1 MIFVDEKHLSARLA
15 CVASLVPAGARVA
28 DIGSDHAYLPAALVL
43 DGKIDFA
50 IAGEVVKGPYENA
63 VASLVP
69 AGARVA
75 DIGSDH
81 AYLPAAL
88 VLDGKID
95 FAIAGEVVKGPYEN
109 AVHEIKDHQLEGRVI
124 PRLADGLAAIEPA
137 DKVDTITIA
146 GMGGSL
152 IASILEKDKNKL
164 TGIKRLVLQPNV
176 GLAAIEPADK
186 VDTITIAGMG
196 GSLIASILEKDKNK
210 LTGIKRLVLQPNV
223 GESQLREWLMNNHYQ
238 IMNEKIIEEDNH
250 IYEIIVA
257 EPSVVPFRYSKYELD
272 FGPFLLENK
281 GPIFKKKWQEYL
293 QREAHVIDQMQKAQQ
308 PPVKKINEINQFLSQ
323 VKEAIADDNR

>member
-63 VASLVP
+63 V
-69 AGARVA
+69 R
-75 DIGSDH
+75 
-81 AYLPAAL
+81 
-88 VLDGKID
+88 
-95 FAIAGEVVKGPYEN
+95 
-109 AVHEIKDHQLEGRVI
+109 EIKDHQLEGQVI
-124 PRLADGLAAIEPA
+124 PRLAD
-137 DKVDTITIA
+137 
-146 GMGGSL
+146 
-152 IASILEKDKNKL
+152 
-164 TGIKRLVLQPNV
+164 

-281 GPIFKKKWQEYL
+281 GPVFRKKWQEYL

-308 PPVKKINEINQFLSQ
+308 PPVKKINEI
-323 VKEAIADDNR
+323 KEAIADDNR

>member
-1 MIFVDEKHLSARLA
+1 M
-15 CVASLVPAGARVA
+15 
-28 DIGSDHAYLPAALVL
+28 L

-63 VASLVP
+63 V
-69 AGARVA
+69 R
-75 DIGSDH
+75 
-81 AYLPAAL
+81 
-88 VLDGKID
+88 
-95 FAIAGEVVKGPYEN
+95 
-109 AVHEIKDHQLEGRVI
+109 EIKDHQLEGRVI

-146 GMGGSL
+146 GMGG
-152 IASILEKDKNKL
+152 
-164 TGIKRLVLQPNV
+164 R
-176 GLAAIEPADK
+176 
-186 VDTITIAGMG
+186 
-196 GSLIASILEKDKNK
+196 LIASILEKDKNK

-223 GESQLREWLMNNHYQ
+223 GESQLREWLMNNYYQ

-281 GPIFKKKWQEYL
+281 GPVFRKKWQEYL

-308 PPVKKINEINQFLSQ
+308 PPVKKINEINEFLSQ

>member
-63 VASLVP
+63 V
-69 AGARVA
+69 
-75 DIGSDH
+75 
-81 AYLPAAL
+81 
-88 VLDGKID
+88 
-95 FAIAGEVVKGPYEN
+95 
-109 AVHEIKDHQLEGRVI
+109 HEIKDHQLEGKVI

-152 IASILEKDKNKL
+152 IASILEKGKDKL
-164 TGIKRLVLQPNV
+164 T
-176 GLAAIEPADK
+176 E
-186 VDTITIAGMG
+186 
-196 GSLIASILEKDKNK
+196 
-210 LTGIKRLVLQPNV
+210 IKRLVLQPNV

-238 IMNEKIIEEDNH
+238 IMTEKIIEEDNH

-281 GPIFKKKWQEYL
+281 GPIFKKKWREYL

>member
-63 VASLVP
+63 V
-69 AGARVA
+69 R
-75 DIGSDH
+75 
-81 AYLPAAL
+81 
-88 VLDGKID
+88 
-95 FAIAGEVVKGPYEN
+95 
-109 AVHEIKDHQLEGRVI
+109 EIKDHQLEGRVI

-137 DKVDTITIA
+137 DKVDIITIA

-152 IASILEKDKNKL
+152 IASILEKDKN
-164 TGIKRLVLQPNV
+164 Q
-176 GLAAIEPADK
+176 
-186 VDTITIAGMG
+186 
-196 GSLIASILEKDKNK
+196 

-223 GESQLREWLMNNHYQ
+223 GESQLREWLMNNYYQ

-281 GPIFKKKWQEYL
+281 GPVFRKKWQEYL

-308 PPVKKINEINQFLSQ
+308 PPVKKINEINKFLSQ

>member
-50 IAGEVVKGPYENA
+50 IAGGVVKGPYENA
-63 VASLVP
+63 V
-69 AGARVA
+69 R
-75 DIGSDH
+75 
-81 AYLPAAL
+81 
-88 VLDGKID
+88 
-95 FAIAGEVVKGPYEN
+95 
-109 AVHEIKDHQLEGRVI
+109 EIKDHQLEGQVI
-124 PRLADGLAAIEPA
+124 PRLAD
-137 DKVDTITIA
+137 
-146 GMGGSL
+146 
-152 IASILEKDKNKL
+152 
-164 TGIKRLVLQPNV
+164 

-223 GESQLREWLMNNHYQ
+223 GESQLREWLMNNYYQ

-281 GPIFKKKWQEYL
+281 GPVFRKKWQEYL

-308 PPVKKINEINQFLSQ
+308 PPVKKINEINEFLSQ

>member
-63 VASLVP
+63 V
-69 AGARVA
+69 
-75 DIGSDH
+75 
-81 AYLPAAL
+81 
-88 VLDGKID
+88 
-95 FAIAGEVVKGPYEN
+95 
-109 AVHEIKDHQLEGRVI
+109 HEIKDHQLKGQVI

-152 IASILEKDKNKL
+152 IASILEKGKDKL
-164 TGIKRLVLQPNV
+164 T
-176 GLAAIEPADK
+176 E
-186 VDTITIAGMG
+186 
-196 GSLIASILEKDKNK
+196 
-210 LTGIKRLVLQPNV
+210 IKRLVLQPNV

-281 GPIFKKKWQEYL
+281 GPVFRKKWQEYL

>member
-1 MIFVDEKHLSARLA
+1 MDEKHLSARLA
-15 CVASLVPAGARVA
+15 CVASLV
-28 DIGSDHAYLPAALVL
+28 S
-43 DGKIDFA
+43 
-50 IAGEVVKGPYENA
+50 
-63 VASLVP
+63 

-109 AVHEIKDHQLEGRVI
+109 AVHEIKDHQLEGQVI
-124 PRLADGLAAIEPA
+124 PRLAD
-137 DKVDTITIA
+137 
-146 GMGGSL
+146 
-152 IASILEKDKNKL
+152 
-164 TGIKRLVLQPNV
+164 

-281 GPIFKKKWQEYL
+281 GPVFRKKWQEYL

-308 PPVKKINEINQFLSQ
+308 PPLKKINEINQFLSQ

>member
-43 DGKIDFA
+43 DGKI
-50 IAGEVVKGPYENA
+50 N
-63 VASLVP
+63 
-69 AGARVA
+69 
-75 DIGSDH
+75 
-81 AYLPAAL
+81 
-88 VLDGKID
+88 

-109 AVHEIKDHQLEGRVI
+109 AVHEIKDHQLEGQVI

-137 DKVDTITIA
+137 DTITIA

-152 IASILEKDKNKL
+152 IASILEKGKNKL
-164 TGIKRLVLQPNV
+164 T
-176 GLAAIEPADK
+176 E
-186 VDTITIAGMG
+186 
-196 GSLIASILEKDKNK
+196 
-210 LTGIKRLVLQPNV
+210 IKRLVLQPNV

-238 IMNEKIIEEDNH
+238 IMTEKIIEEDNH

-257 EPSVVPFRYSKYELD
+257 EPSVVPFRYSKYE
-272 FGPFLLENK
+272 PV
-281 GPIFKKKWQEYL
+281 FKKKWQEYL

>member
-1 MIFVDEKHLSARLA
+1 MDEKHLSARLA

-63 VASLVP
+63 V
-69 AGARVA
+69 
-75 DIGSDH
+75 H
-81 AYLPAAL
+81 
-88 VLDGKID
+88 
-95 FAIAGEVVKGPYEN
+95 EV
-109 AVHEIKDHQLEGRVI
+109 KDHQLEGKVI
-124 PRLADGLAAIEPA
+124 PRLAD
-137 DKVDTITIA
+137 
-146 GMGGSL
+146 
-152 IASILEKDKNKL
+152 
-164 TGIKRLVLQPNV
+164 

-238 IMNEKIIEEDNH
+238 IMTEKIIEEDNH

>member
-43 DGKIDFA
+43 DD
-50 IAGEVVKGPYENA
+50 
-63 VASLVP
+63 
-69 AGARVA
+69 
-75 DIGSDH
+75 
-81 AYLPAAL
+81 
-88 VLDGKID
+88 KID

-109 AVHEIKDHQLEGRVI
+109 AVHEIKDHQLEGKVI
-124 PRLADGLAAIEPA
+124 PRLAD
-137 DKVDTITIA
+137 
-146 GMGGSL
+146 
-152 IASILEKDKNKL
+152 
-164 TGIKRLVLQPNV
+164 

-281 GPIFKKKWQEYL
+281 GPVFRKKWQEYL

-308 PPVKKINEINQFLSQ
+308 PPLKKINEINQFLLQ

>member
-63 VASLVP
+63 V
-69 AGARVA
+69 R
-75 DIGSDH
+75 
-81 AYLPAAL
+81 
-88 VLDGKID
+88 
-95 FAIAGEVVKGPYEN
+95 
-109 AVHEIKDHQLEGRVI
+109 EIKDHQLEGQVI
-124 PRLADGLAAIEPA
+124 PRLAD
-137 DKVDTITIA
+137 
-146 GMGGSL
+146 
-152 IASILEKDKNKL
+152 
-164 TGIKRLVLQPNV
+164 

-238 IMNEKIIEEDNH
+238 IMTEKIIEEDNH

-281 GPIFKKKWQEYL
+281 GPVFRKKWQEYL

-308 PPVKKINEINQFLSQ
+308 PPVKKINEINEFLSQ

>member
-63 VASLVP
+63 V
-69 AGARVA
+69 R
-75 DIGSDH
+75 
-81 AYLPAAL
+81 
-88 VLDGKID
+88 
-95 FAIAGEVVKGPYEN
+95 
-109 AVHEIKDHQLEGRVI
+109 EIKDHQLEGQVI
-124 PRLADGLAAIEPA
+124 PRLAD
-137 DKVDTITIA
+137 
-146 GMGGSL
+146 
-152 IASILEKDKNKL
+152 
-164 TGIKRLVLQPNV
+164 

-223 GESQLREWLMNNHYQ
+223 GESQLREWLMNNYYQ

-257 EPSVVPFRYSKYELD
+257 EPSVVPFRYSKFELD

-281 GPIFKKKWQEYL
+281 GPVFRKKWQEYL

-308 PPVKKINEINQFLSQ
+308 PPVKKINEINEFLSQ

>member
-43 DGKIDFA
+43 DGKI
-50 IAGEVVKGPYENA
+50 N
-63 VASLVP
+63 
-69 AGARVA
+69 
-75 DIGSDH
+75 
-81 AYLPAAL
+81 
-88 VLDGKID
+88 

-109 AVHEIKDHQLEGRVI
+109 AVHEIKDHQLEGQVI

-152 IASILEKDKNKL
+152 IASILEKGKNKL
-164 TGIKRLVLQPNV
+164 T
-176 GLAAIEPADK
+176 E
-186 VDTITIAGMG
+186 
-196 GSLIASILEKDKNK
+196 
-210 LTGIKRLVLQPNV
+210 IKRLVLQPNV

-281 GPIFKKKWQEYL
+281 GPVFKKKWQEYL

>member
-43 DGKIDFA
+43 DGRIDFA

-63 VASLVP
+63 V
-69 AGARVA
+69 R
-75 DIGSDH
+75 
-81 AYLPAAL
+81 
-88 VLDGKID
+88 
-95 FAIAGEVVKGPYEN
+95 
-109 AVHEIKDHQLEGRVI
+109 EIKDHQLEGQVI
-124 PRLADGLAAIEPA
+124 PRLAD
-137 DKVDTITIA
+137 
-146 GMGGSL
+146 
-152 IASILEKDKNKL
+152 
-164 TGIKRLVLQPNV
+164 

-238 IMNEKIIEEDNH
+238 IMTEKIIEEDNH

>member
-63 VASLVP
+63 V
-69 AGARVA
+69 R
-75 DIGSDH
+75 
-81 AYLPAAL
+81 
-88 VLDGKID
+88 
-95 FAIAGEVVKGPYEN
+95 
-109 AVHEIKDHQLEGRVI
+109 EIKDHQLEGQVI
-124 PRLADGLAAIEPA
+124 PRLAD
-137 DKVDTITIA
+137 
-146 GMGGSL
+146 
-152 IASILEKDKNKL
+152 
-164 TGIKRLVLQPNV
+164 

>member
-15 CVASLVPAGARVA
+15 C
-28 DIGSDHAYLPAALVL
+28 
-43 DGKIDFA
+43 
-50 IAGEVVKGPYENA
+50 

-176 GLAAIEPADK
+176 G
-186 VDTITIAGMG
+186 
-196 GSLIASILEKDKNK
+196 
-210 LTGIKRLVLQPNV
+210 
-223 GESQLREWLMNNHYQ
+223 ESQLREWLMNNHYQ

-281 GPIFKKKWQEYL
+281 GPVFRKKWREYL

>member
-63 VASLVP
+63 V
-69 AGARVA
+69 
-75 DIGSDH
+75 
-81 AYLPAAL
+81 
-88 VLDGKID
+88 
-95 FAIAGEVVKGPYEN
+95 
-109 AVHEIKDHQLEGRVI
+109 HEIKDHQLEGKVI
-124 PRLADGLAAIEPA
+124 PRLAD
-137 DKVDTITIA
+137 
-146 GMGGSL
+146 
-152 IASILEKDKNKL
+152 
-164 TGIKRLVLQPNV
+164 

-238 IMNEKIIEEDNH
+238 IMTEKIIEEDNH

-281 GPIFKKKWQEYL
+281 GPVFRKKWQEYL

-323 VKEAIADDNR
+323 VKEAIVDDNR

>member
-63 VASLVP
+63 V
-69 AGARVA
+69 
-75 DIGSDH
+75 
-81 AYLPAAL
+81 
-88 VLDGKID
+88 
-95 FAIAGEVVKGPYEN
+95 
-109 AVHEIKDHQLEGRVI
+109 HEIKDHQLEGKVI

-152 IASILEKDKNKL
+152 IASILEKGKDKL
-164 TGIKRLVLQPNV
+164 T
-176 GLAAIEPADK
+176 E
-186 VDTITIAGMG
+186 
-196 GSLIASILEKDKNK
+196 
-210 LTGIKRLVLQPNV
+210 IKRLVLQPNV

-238 IMNEKIIEEDNH
+238 IMTEKIIEEDNH

-281 GPIFKKKWQEYL
+281 GPVFRKKWQEYL
-293 QREAHVIDQMQKAQQ
+293 QREAHVIDQMQRAQQ
-308 PPVKKINEINQFLSQ
+308 PPVKKINEINEFLSQ
-323 VKEAIADDNR
+323 VKEAIADDNQ

>member
-63 VASLVP
+63 V
-69 AGARVA
+69 
-75 DIGSDH
+75 
-81 AYLPAAL
+81 
-88 VLDGKID
+88 
-95 FAIAGEVVKGPYEN
+95 
-109 AVHEIKDHQLEGRVI
+109 HEIKDHQLEGKVI

-152 IASILEKDKNKL
+152 IASILEKDK
-164 TGIKRLVLQPNV
+164 
-176 GLAAIEPADK
+176 D
-186 VDTITIAGMG
+186 
-196 GSLIASILEKDKNK
+196 K

-281 GPIFKKKWQEYL
+281 GPVFRKKWQEYL

-308 PPVKKINEINQFLSQ
+308 PPLKKINEINQFLSQ

>member
-15 CVASLVPAGARVA
+15 CVAFLV
-28 DIGSDHAYLPAALVL
+28 S
-43 DGKIDFA
+43 
-50 IAGEVVKGPYENA
+50 
-63 VASLVP
+63 

-109 AVHEIKDHQLEGRVI
+109 AVHEIKDHQLEGQVI
-124 PRLADGLAAIEPA
+124 PRLAD
-137 DKVDTITIA
+137 
-146 GMGGSL
+146 
-152 IASILEKDKNKL
+152 
-164 TGIKRLVLQPNV
+164 

-281 GPIFKKKWQEYL
+281 GPVFRKKWQEYL

>member
-63 VASLVP
+63 V
-69 AGARVA
+69 
-75 DIGSDH
+75 
-81 AYLPAAL
+81 
-88 VLDGKID
+88 
-95 FAIAGEVVKGPYEN
+95 
-109 AVHEIKDHQLEGRVI
+109 HEIKDHQLEGQVI

-152 IASILEKDKNKL
+152 IASILEKGKDKL
-164 TGIKRLVLQPNV
+164 T
-176 GLAAIEPADK
+176 E
-186 VDTITIAGMG
+186 
-196 GSLIASILEKDKNK
+196 
-210 LTGIKRLVLQPNV
+210 IKRLVLQPNV

-238 IMNEKIIEEDNH
+238 IMTEKIIEEDNH

-281 GPIFKKKWQEYL
+281 GPIFKKKWREYL

>member
-50 IAGEVVKGPYENA
+50 IAGEGVKGPYEKA
-63 VASLVP
+63 V
-69 AGARVA
+69 R
-75 DIGSDH
+75 
-81 AYLPAAL
+81 
-88 VLDGKID
+88 
-95 FAIAGEVVKGPYEN
+95 
-109 AVHEIKDHQLEGRVI
+109 EIKDHQLEGQVI
-124 PRLADGLAAIEPA
+124 PRLAD
-137 DKVDTITIA
+137 
-146 GMGGSL
+146 
-152 IASILEKDKNKL
+152 
-164 TGIKRLVLQPNV
+164 

-281 GPIFKKKWQEYL
+281 GPVFRKKWQEYL

>member
-63 VASLVP
+63 V
-69 AGARVA
+69 R
-75 DIGSDH
+75 
-81 AYLPAAL
+81 
-88 VLDGKID
+88 
-95 FAIAGEVVKGPYEN
+95 
-109 AVHEIKDHQLEGRVI
+109 EIKDHQLEGQVI
-124 PRLADGLAAIEPA
+124 PRLAD
-137 DKVDTITIA
+137 
-146 GMGGSL
+146 
-152 IASILEKDKNKL
+152 
-164 TGIKRLVLQPNV
+164 

-238 IMNEKIIEEDNH
+238 IMTEKIIEEDNH

-281 GPIFKKKWQEYL
+281 GPIFKKKWREYL

>member
-15 CVASLVPAGARVA
+15 CVASLV
-28 DIGSDHAYLPAALVL
+28 S
-43 DGKIDFA
+43 
-50 IAGEVVKGPYENA
+50 
-63 VASLVP
+63 

-109 AVHEIKDHQLEGRVI
+109 AVHEIKDHQLEGQVI
-124 PRLADGLAAIEPA
+124 PRLAD
-137 DKVDTITIA
+137 
-146 GMGGSL
+146 
-152 IASILEKDKNKL
+152 
-164 TGIKRLVLQPNV
+164 

-281 GPIFKKKWQEYL
+281 GPIFRKKWQEYL

-308 PPVKKINEINQFLSQ
+308 PPLKKINEINQFLSQ

>member
-63 VASLVP
+63 V
-69 AGARVA
+69 R
-75 DIGSDH
+75 
-81 AYLPAAL
+81 
-88 VLDGKID
+88 
-95 FAIAGEVVKGPYEN
+95 
-109 AVHEIKDHQLEGRVI
+109 EIKDHQLEGRVI

-176 GLAAIEPADK
+176 G
-186 VDTITIAGMG
+186 
-196 GSLIASILEKDKNK
+196 
-210 LTGIKRLVLQPNV
+210 
-223 GESQLREWLMNNHYQ
+223 ESQLREWLMNNYYQ

-281 GPIFKKKWQEYL
+281 GPVFRKKWQEYL

-308 PPVKKINEINQFLSQ
+308 PPVKKINEINEFLSQ

>member
-1 MIFVDEKHLSARLA
+1 MDEKHLSARLA

-63 VASLVP
+63 V
-69 AGARVA
+69 R
-75 DIGSDH
+75 
-81 AYLPAAL
+81 
-88 VLDGKID
+88 
-95 FAIAGEVVKGPYEN
+95 
-109 AVHEIKDHQLEGRVI
+109 EIKDHQLEGQVI

-152 IASILEKDKNKL
+152 IASILEKGKDKL
-164 TGIKRLVLQPNV
+164 T
-176 GLAAIEPADK
+176 E
-186 VDTITIAGMG
+186 
-196 GSLIASILEKDKNK
+196 
-210 LTGIKRLVLQPNV
+210 IKRLVLQPNV

>member
-63 VASLVP
+63 V
-69 AGARVA
+69 
-75 DIGSDH
+75 
-81 AYLPAAL
+81 
-88 VLDGKID
+88 
-95 FAIAGEVVKGPYEN
+95 
-109 AVHEIKDHQLEGRVI
+109 HEIKDHQLEGQVI
-124 PRLADGLAAIEPA
+124 PRLAD
-137 DKVDTITIA
+137 
-146 GMGGSL
+146 
-152 IASILEKDKNKL
+152 
-164 TGIKRLVLQPNV
+164 

>member
-63 VASLVP
+63 V
-69 AGARVA
+69 R
-75 DIGSDH
+75 
-81 AYLPAAL
+81 
-88 VLDGKID
+88 
-95 FAIAGEVVKGPYEN
+95 
-109 AVHEIKDHQLEGRVI
+109 EIKDHQLEGQVI
-124 PRLADGLAAIEPA
+124 PRLADGLAAI
-137 DKVDTITIA
+137 D
-146 GMGGSL
+146 
-152 IASILEKDKNKL
+152 
-164 TGIKRLVLQPNV
+164 
-176 GLAAIEPADK
+176 PADK

-223 GESQLREWLMNNHYQ
+223 GESQLREWLMNNYYQ

-257 EPSVVPFRYSKYELD
+257 EPSGVPFRYSKYELD

-281 GPIFKKKWQEYL
+281 GPVFRKKWQEYL

-308 PPVKKINEINQFLSQ
+308 PPVKKINEINEFLSQ

>member
-1 MIFVDEKHLSARLA
+1 MDEKHLSARLA

-63 VASLVP
+63 V
-69 AGARVA
+69 R
-75 DIGSDH
+75 
-81 AYLPAAL
+81 
-88 VLDGKID
+88 
-95 FAIAGEVVKGPYEN
+95 
-109 AVHEIKDHQLEGRVI
+109 EIKDHQLEDRVI
-124 PRLADGLAAIEPA
+124 PRLAD
-137 DKVDTITIA
+137 
-146 GMGGSL
+146 
-152 IASILEKDKNKL
+152 
-164 TGIKRLVLQPNV
+164 

-223 GESQLREWLMNNHYQ
+223 GESQLREWLMNNYYQ

-281 GPIFKKKWQEYL
+281 GPVFRKKWQEYL

-308 PPVKKINEINQFLSQ
+308 PPVKKINEINEFLSQ

>member
-63 VASLVP
+63 V
-69 AGARVA
+69 R
-75 DIGSDH
+75 
-81 AYLPAAL
+81 
-88 VLDGKID
+88 
-95 FAIAGEVVKGPYEN
+95 
-109 AVHEIKDHQLEGRVI
+109 EIKDHQLEGQVI
-124 PRLADGLAAIEPA
+124 PRLAD
-137 DKVDTITIA
+137 
-146 GMGGSL
+146 
-152 IASILEKDKNKL
+152 
-164 TGIKRLVLQPNV
+164 

-281 GPIFKKKWQEYL
+281 GPVFKKKWQEYL

>member
-63 VASLVP
+63 V
-69 AGARVA
+69 R
-75 DIGSDH
+75 
-81 AYLPAAL
+81 
-88 VLDGKID
+88 
-95 FAIAGEVVKGPYEN
+95 
-109 AVHEIKDHQLEGRVI
+109 EIKDHQLEGQVI
-124 PRLADGLAAIEPA
+124 PRLAD
-137 DKVDTITIA
+137 
-146 GMGGSL
+146 
-152 IASILEKDKNKL
+152 
-164 TGIKRLVLQPNV
+164 

-223 GESQLREWLMNNHYQ
+223 GESQLREWLMNNYYQ

-281 GPIFKKKWQEYL
+281 GPVFRKKWQEYL

-308 PPVKKINEINQFLSQ
+308 KQVKKINEINEFLSQ

>member
-1 MIFVDEKHLSARLA
+1 MDEKHLSARLA

-63 VASLVP
+63 V
-69 AGARVA
+69 
-75 DIGSDH
+75 
-81 AYLPAAL
+81 
-88 VLDGKID
+88 
-95 FAIAGEVVKGPYEN
+95 
-109 AVHEIKDHQLEGRVI
+109 HEIKDHQLEGKVI
-124 PRLADGLAAIEPA
+124 PRLAD
-137 DKVDTITIA
+137 
-146 GMGGSL
+146 
-152 IASILEKDKNKL
+152 
-164 TGIKRLVLQPNV
+164 

-238 IMNEKIIEEDNH
+238 IMTEKIIEEDNH

>member
-63 VASLVP
+63 V
-69 AGARVA
+69 R
-75 DIGSDH
+75 
-81 AYLPAAL
+81 
-88 VLDGKID
+88 
-95 FAIAGEVVKGPYEN
+95 
-109 AVHEIKDHQLEGRVI
+109 EIKDHQLEGRVI

-176 GLAAIEPADK
+176 G
-186 VDTITIAGMG
+186 
-196 GSLIASILEKDKNK
+196 
-210 LTGIKRLVLQPNV
+210 
-223 GESQLREWLMNNHYQ
+223 ESQLREWLMNNYYQ

-250 IYEIIVA
+250 IYEIIVS

-281 GPIFKKKWQEYL
+281 GPVFRKKWQEYL

-308 PPVKKINEINQFLSQ
+308 PPVKKINEINEFLSQ

>member
-63 VASLVP
+63 V
-69 AGARVA
+69 
-75 DIGSDH
+75 
-81 AYLPAAL
+81 
-88 VLDGKID
+88 
-95 FAIAGEVVKGPYEN
+95 
-109 AVHEIKDHQLEGRVI
+109 HEIKDHQLEGKVI

-152 IASILEKDKNKL
+152 IASILEKGKDKL
-164 TGIKRLVLQPNV
+164 T
-176 GLAAIEPADK
+176 E
-186 VDTITIAGMG
+186 
-196 GSLIASILEKDKNK
+196 
-210 LTGIKRLVLQPNV
+210 IKRLVLQPNV

-238 IMNEKIIEEDNH
+238 IMTEKIIEEDNH

-281 GPIFKKKWQEYL
+281 GPVFRKKWQEYL

-308 PPVKKINEINQFLSQ
+308 PPVKKINEINEFLSQ

>member
-63 VASLVP
+63 V
-69 AGARVA
+69 R
-75 DIGSDH
+75 
-81 AYLPAAL
+81 
-88 VLDGKID
+88 
-95 FAIAGEVVKGPYEN
+95 
-109 AVHEIKDHQLEGRVI
+109 EIKDHQLEGRVI

-176 GLAAIEPADK
+176 G
-186 VDTITIAGMG
+186 
-196 GSLIASILEKDKNK
+196 
-210 LTGIKRLVLQPNV
+210 
-223 GESQLREWLMNNHYQ
+223 ESQLREWLMNNYYQ

-281 GPIFKKKWQEYL
+281 GPVFRKKWQEYL
-293 QREAHVIDQMQKAQQ
+293 QREAYVIDQMQKAQQ
-308 PPVKKINEINQFLSQ
+308 PPVKKINEINEFLSQ

>member
-1 MIFVDEKHLSARLA
+1 MDEKHLSARLA

-63 VASLVP
+63 V
-69 AGARVA
+69 
-75 DIGSDH
+75 
-81 AYLPAAL
+81 
-88 VLDGKID
+88 
-95 FAIAGEVVKGPYEN
+95 
-109 AVHEIKDHQLEGRVI
+109 HEIKDHQLEGQVI

-152 IASILEKDKNKL
+152 IASILEKGKDKL
-164 TGIKRLVLQPNV
+164 T
-176 GLAAIEPADK
+176 E
-186 VDTITIAGMG
+186 
-196 GSLIASILEKDKNK
+196 
-210 LTGIKRLVLQPNV
+210 IKRLVLQPNV

-238 IMNEKIIEEDNH
+238 IMTEKIIEEDNH

-308 PPVKKINEINQFLSQ
+308 PPVKKINEINEFLSQ

>member
-63 VASLVP
+63 V
-69 AGARVA
+69 
-75 DIGSDH
+75 
-81 AYLPAAL
+81 
-88 VLDGKID
+88 
-95 FAIAGEVVKGPYEN
+95 
-109 AVHEIKDHQLEGRVI
+109 HEIKDHQLEGQVI

-137 DKVDTITIA
+137 DKVNTITIA

-152 IASILEKDKNKL
+152 IASILEKGKDKL
-164 TGIKRLVLQPNV
+164 T
-176 GLAAIEPADK
+176 E
-186 VDTITIAGMG
+186 
-196 GSLIASILEKDKNK
+196 
-210 LTGIKRLVLQPNV
+210 IKRLVLQPNV

-238 IMNEKIIEEDNH
+238 IMTEKIIEEDNH

-308 PPVKKINEINQFLSQ
+308 PPVKKINEINEFLSQ

>member
-15 CVASLVPAGARVA
+15 CVASLV
-28 DIGSDHAYLPAALVL
+28 S
-43 DGKIDFA
+43 
-50 IAGEVVKGPYENA
+50 
-63 VASLVP
+63 

-109 AVHEIKDHQLEGRVI
+109 AVHEIKDHQLEGQVI
-124 PRLADGLAAIEPA
+124 PRLAGGLAAIEPA
-137 DKVDTITIA
+137 DKVDTI
-146 GMGGSL
+146 
-152 IASILEKDKNKL
+152 
-164 TGIKRLVLQPNV
+164 P
-176 GLAAIEPADK
+176 
-186 VDTITIAGMG
+186 IAGMG

-281 GPIFKKKWQEYL
+281 GPVFRKKWQEYL

>member
-63 VASLVP
+63 V
-69 AGARVA
+69 
-75 DIGSDH
+75 
-81 AYLPAAL
+81 
-88 VLDGKID
+88 
-95 FAIAGEVVKGPYEN
+95 
-109 AVHEIKDHQLEGRVI
+109 HEIKDHQLEGKVI

-152 IASILEKDKNKL
+152 IASILEKGKDKL
-164 TGIKRLVLQPNV
+164 T
-176 GLAAIEPADK
+176 E
-186 VDTITIAGMG
+186 
-196 GSLIASILEKDKNK
+196 
-210 LTGIKRLVLQPNV
+210 IKRLVLQPNV

-238 IMNEKIIEEDNH
+238 IMTEKIIEEDNH

-281 GPIFKKKWQEYL
+281 EPVFRKKWQEYL
-293 QREAHVIDQMQKAQQ
+293 QREAHVIDQMQRAQQ
-308 PPVKKINEINQFLSQ
+308 PPVKKINEINEFLSQ

>member
-43 DGKIDFA
+43 DD
-50 IAGEVVKGPYENA
+50 
-63 VASLVP
+63 
-69 AGARVA
+69 
-75 DIGSDH
+75 
-81 AYLPAAL
+81 
-88 VLDGKID
+88 KID

-109 AVHEIKDHQLEGRVI
+109 AVHEIKDHQLEGQVI
-124 PRLADGLAAIEPA
+124 PRLAD
-137 DKVDTITIA
+137 
-146 GMGGSL
+146 
-152 IASILEKDKNKL
+152 
-164 TGIKRLVLQPNV
+164 

-281 GPIFKKKWQEYL
+281 GPVFRKKWQEYL

-308 PPVKKINEINQFLSQ
+308 PPLKKINEINQFLSQ